1 MGTVYIDRKD
11 IYIKLDGQSLAI
23 YSNNAR
29 EGVIPIN
36 PLKKVV
42 IIGNVMLDTNV
53 LHKLS
58 DNNISVLFLSGK
70 SMRFRGFL
78 HGKLHYNGALRLKQY
93 EKALTDFSKQVALH
107 IVSTKIRNQILFLN
121 ELSEQLEEK
130 RFYFSQTIK
139 TLEEIL
145 GKLDISIELN
155 SLRGFEGGA
164 SANYFSVFTKIF
176 PEELE
181 FRKRNRRPPED
192 PVNAMLSLCY
202 TLLHYE
208 AVREIEIIGLD
219 PTIGFYHQFEYGRES
234 LACDLVEI
242 YRTDVDKLVWKIF
255 REQIFKSKDFS
266 KENEKPGCY
275 LKKESR
281 KIFYPLYEEW
291 VKNIRPQLVNE
302 IRTLADKIL
311 NFES

>member
-11 IYIKLDGQSLAI
+11 IHIKLDGQSLAI
-23 YSNNAR
+23 YSSNSR

-36 PLKKVV
+36 PLKRVV

-70 SMRFRGFL
+70 TLRFRGML
-78 HGKLHYNGALRLKQY
+78 HGKLHNNGMLRLKQY
-93 EKALTDFSKQVALH
+93 ERALTDFSKETALH
-107 IVSTKIRNQILFLN
+107 IVSTKINNQILFLN
-121 ELSEQLEEK
+121 EISEQAVEK
-130 RFYFSQTIK
+130 RFYFSQTME
-139 TLEEIL
+139 TLKEIL
-145 GKLDISIELN
+145 EKLNISVELD
-155 SLRGFEGGA
+155 SLRGYEGSA
-164 SANYFSVFTKIF
+164 SANYFSAFTRIF
-176 PEELE
+176 PESLE

-208 AVREIEIIGLD
+208 IVREIEIIGLD

-242 YRTDVDKLVWKIF
+242 YRTDADKFVWKIF
-255 REQIFKSKDFS
+255 RDNIFTFKDFS
-266 KENEKPGCY
+266 KEDEKPGCY

-281 KIFYPLYEEW
+281 KTFYPLYEEW
-291 VKNIRPQLVNE
+291 AKSIRPKLIEEV
-302 IRTLADKIL
+302 RALANKIL
-311 NFES
+311 NF